1 MIFADTHTHLYLEE
15 FNEDREQVLQQ
26 CAESGVKYLFLPN
39 IDAGSIRPMLDLCSN
54 HEHCYPMMGLHP
66 SEVREDFRE
75 ALKHI
80 LDQMDSD
87 DFVGIGEI
95 GMDLYWDKTFVEEQK
110 VVLAEQ
116 LHCAQ
121 SRNLPAVIHCRKAFA
136 ETWDVLKSFKG
147 SMRGIFHCFAGDIAQ
162 AEKVIEK
169 GFLIGVGGTVT
180 YKNSGIQEVVARIG
194 LEHIV
199 IETDSPFL
207 SPVPFRG
214 KRNASYHIPII
225 AQRIADIKGVSVEEV
240 AATTT
245 ENALK
250 LFIPTCA
257 AAPQPRE

>member
-15 FNEDREQVLQQ
+15 FDEDREQVLQQ
-26 CAESGVKYLFLPN
+26 CTEAGVKYLFFPN
-39 IDAGSIRPMLDLCSN
+39 IDASSIRPMLDLCLT

-66 SEVREDFRE
+66 SEVREDYRK
-75 ALKHI
+75 AMQNI
-80 LDQMDSD
+80 MDQMDTA

-110 VVLAEQ
+110 TVLAEQ
-116 LHCAQ
+116 LHYAQ

-136 ETWDVLKSFKG
+136 ETWEVLKQFKG
-147 SMRGIFHCFAGDIAQ
+147 NLRGIFHCFAGDIAQ

-199 IETDSPFL
+199 LETDSPFL
-207 SPVPFRG
+207 TPVPFRG
-214 KRNASYHIPII
+214 KRNASYHIPLI
-225 AQRIADIKGVSVEEV
+225 AQRIAEIKGVSVEEV
-240 AATTT
+240 AETTT
-245 ENALK
+245 GNALN
-250 LFIPTCA
+250 LFIPTCGA
-257 AAPQPRE
+257 AVPPRG